1 MKGNPPKAS
10 GGLQSSRRRIT
21 TPTIPPA
28 TLSATPGSAMK
39 SNTGPATRA
48 RVKKRY
54 PGAGQ
59 TVHGFEGGSQS

>member
-10 GGLQSSRRRIT
+10 GGLESSRRRIT
-21 TPTIPPA
+21 TPTTPPA
-28 TLSATPGSAMK
+28 TLSATPSSAMK
-39 SNTGPATRA
+39 SERQMHS

-54 PGAGQ
+54 PGWGQ